1 MIMINWNKIDSKKF
15 EELAYDIISD
25 LHPAI
30 EWTSTKKTH
39 DGNRDGECDFNAPLG
54 VTIKYWYEAKY
65 STNISSSIPKSH
77 LDSTLVSCL
86 LDGKVVFIAFITNAY
101 ISDDYQRRANIFSK
115 QQDNLKIIYI
125 NGDEVEDWLSNHPDI
140 EYKYF
145 DSLSATHKDLENQI
159 KNYCILQNYD
169 VQGIQFAKVN
179 DLVINKKYILYLSFY
194 SSCDQTLSLR
204 STNEAIELL
213 LCDKR
218 KYDQFDNLVAHKGV
232 NSFYIPINIA
242 NSTKHPLSFV
252 LSCNDGDYP
261 FSICDM
267 QFLDIYNP
275 YIIHGSQIEIQQRM
289 FSLIN
294 NRDNFNT
301 IVYIL
306 APAGFGKSY
315 LLDSVYNNS
324 LNPFSTY
331 VVSFTGDELSDS
343 LLCYKIIIMSLYGEI
358 WDCLDDTAISMHFSE
373 IENIMLQQIKN
384 SQIIISSRE
393 QIMAYYQNASSKLE
407 VYNSQNQNQI
417 LIDDFHKLSELNQKL
432 ISSFFNWFINQ
443 KMNCKIFVFSRP
455 EITLPISTTC
465 SFTISNMQYAD
476 IEATLKYNFKPL
488 IQLPLLIRKYPIP
501 LNILQFS
508 NILSQIHDAEK
519 DLKNKNEFETE
530 LMLNQICNNSIQTTN
545 LALGSNFL
553 SEYKENKLV
562 YTIYKIGSGISHT
575 ALSEFFGDGIYA
587 QLYDLIEKRIVKE
600 SSEIILPF
608 HDIYTAAFDS
618 YKSDHLDANLESFVI
633 FANKKG
639 YITKSK
645 MFSVLI
651 DIGKECLWKYRK
663 EATAYRDEL
672 HKNAEYFNALEIA
685 KMLKKCNKKNVTDYD
700 TEDCQNQFVLANCI
714 KYTCSYEEANKEFD
728 QIKTVNESTNNREI
742 LGIYLESQTEIVNN
756 NIWMLKVK
764 ESISILNE
772 LKSIFQELYTNQQ
785 IVGHHL
791 TYAFLNYYNRSMFVN
806 YMIDKGA
813 KSDFEKAIK
822 YSEELKCK
830 EYTAFAKMDY
840 AKCIYDQNL
849 EQSKELLI
857 EVYNYFVNSNEK
869 RRAFDAES
877 EICFINDLLSKNISY
892 DRYFEIKKKMLTN
905 SYIQSYIKIQLKLIV
920 LKLLFSNENAKAI
933 RDELNYIS
941 INNSSIS
948 SGKRHQAFINHLYA
962 ATYYKESNFSKLKE
976 FSLKCLELMQEMG
989 ETYTHVHENNIRLS
1003 QYKGFSLINEKRN
1016 YGSSFALDI
1025 RVW

>member
-1 MIMINWNKIDSKKF
+1 MIMINWNKIGSKKF
-15 EELAYDIISD
+15 EKLAYDMISD
-25 LHPAI
+25 LHPEI
-30 EWTSTKKTH
+30 EWTATPKTH

-65 STNISSSIPKSH
+65 SKNISSSIPKSH

-125 NGDEVEDWLSNHPDI
+125 NGDEIEDWLSDHPDI

-145 DSLSATHKDLENQI
+145 DSQSATHKDTKNQI
-159 KNYCILQNYD
+159 NNYCILQNYN
-169 VQGIQFAKVN
+169 VQGVQFAKAN

-194 SSCDQTLSLR
+194 SSCSQTLSLR

-213 LCDKR
+213 LCDNR
-218 KYDQFDNLVAHKGV
+218 KYDQFDDLAAHKGV
-232 NSFYIPINIA
+232 NSFYIPINIGK
-242 NSTKHPLSFV
+242 STKCPLSFV

-261 FSICDM
+261 FSIRNM
-267 QFLDIYNP
+267 QLLDIYNP
-275 YIIHGSQIEIQQRM
+275 YIIHGSQIEIQQRI

-294 NRDNFNT
+294 NKDNFNS

-306 APAGFGKSY
+306 APAGYGKSY
-315 LLDSVYNNS
+315 LLDSVYSNS

-331 VVSFTGDELSDS
+331 VLSFTGDELSDT

-358 WDCLDDTAISMHFSE
+358 WDCLDDTAINMHFSE

-417 LIDDFHKLSELNQKL
+417 LIDDFHKLSEINRKL

-443 KMNCKIFVFSRP
+443 KMACKIFVFSRP
-455 EITLPISTTC
+455 EITLPVSTTC
-465 SFTISNMQYAD
+465 SFTIANIQYAD
-476 IEATLKYNFKPL
+476 IKATLQNNFKAL
-488 IQLPLLIRKYPIP
+488 NQLPSVMRKYPLP

-508 NILSQIHDAEK
+508 NILSQIHDVEIE
-519 DLKNKNEFETE
+519 LKNKNEFETE
-530 LMLNQICNNSIQTTN
+530 LILNRIYNNSIQTTN
-545 LALGSNFL
+545 LVLGSNFL
-553 SEYKENKLV
+553 SEYKDNELV
-562 YTIYKIGSGISHT
+562 YTIYKIGSGISHK
-575 ALSEFFGDGIYA
+575 ALSEFFGNGVYIR
-587 QLYDLIEKRIVKE
+587 LHDLIEKRIIKE
-600 SSEIILPF
+600 SSEILLPF
-608 HDIYTAAFDS
+608 HDIYSTAFDS
-618 YKSDHLDANLESFVI
+618 YKSDYLDANLELFVI
-633 FANKKG
+633 FAHKNG

-651 DIGKECLWKYRK
+651 DIGKDCLWKYRK
-663 EATAYRDEL
+663 EASAYRDEL
-672 HKNAEYFNALEIA
+672 HRNAEYFNALEIA
-685 KMLKKCNKKNVTDYD
+685 KMIKKCNKKNVTDYD

-714 KYTCSYEEANKEFD
+714 KYTCSYEEANKEFE
-728 QIKTVNESTNNREI
+728 QIKTVYESTHNSEI
-742 LGIYLESQTEIVNN
+742 LGIYLESRTEVINN
-756 NIWMLKVK
+756 NIWMLKIK
-764 ESISILNE
+764 ESLSVLNE
-772 LKSIFQELYTNQQ
+772 LKSIFQELYASQQ

-813 KSDFEKAIK
+813 KSDFEKAVD
-822 YSEELKCK
+822 YSEKLKCK
-830 EYTAFAKMDY
+830 EYIAFAKMDY

-849 EQSKELLI
+849 EQSEKLLM
-857 EVYNYFVNSNEK
+857 EAYNYFVNSNEK
-869 RRAFDAES
+869 RRTLDAES
-877 EICFINDLLSKNISY
+877 EICFINDLLRKNISY
-892 DRYFEIKKKMLTN
+892 DRYFEIKKQMLTN
-905 SYIQSYIKIQLKLIV
+905 GYIQSYIKIQLKLIV
-920 LKLLFSNENAKAI
+920 LKLLFSNENSKAI
-933 RDELNYIS
+933 REELNFIA

-962 ATYYKESNFSKLKE
+962 AAYYKESNFSKSKE
-976 FSLKCLELMQEMG
+976 FSQKCLELMQEMG
-989 ETYTHVHENNIRLS
+989 ETYTHVHKNNIRLS

-1016 YGSSFALDI
+1016 YCSSFALDI
-1025 RVW
+1025 RIW